1 MILRRMLVISG
12 LLLVAGASVAADK
25 PADVLVREGKKYR
38 NDGDFAAA
46 KEFFAAALKLDAR
59 HADAIVNMAWL
70 SNEEQDHDEAVTLA
84 EAALKIEP
92 GSSDALF
99 ELGYAQL
106 KQKLY
111 LRAVTS
117 LRRSIEK
124 DHRNWT
130 AYGYLIEALRAVG
143 ETEEADRLEATRRQK
158 MNPTR
163 IKD

>member
-38 NDGDFAAA
+38 DDGDLAAA
-46 KEFFAAALKLDAR
+46 REFFEAARKLDPR
-59 HADAIVNMAWL
+59 HTEAIVNMAWL
-70 SNEEQDHDEAVTLA
+70 FNEQEDHDEAVTFA
-84 EAALKIEP
+84 EAALKIDA
-92 GSSDALF
+92 GNSDALC

-117 LRRSIEK
+117 LKRSIEK
-124 DHRNWT
+124 DDRNWT
-130 AYGYLIEALRAVG
+130 SYGYLIEALRAVG
-143 ETEEADRLEATRRQK
+143 ETEEADRLDKARREK
-158 MNPTR
+158 MNTDK